1 MERKHGEYGKCL
13 RQDGERSILTGKHR
27 KGWVAPLDGHRF
39 FRPQKGNSI
48 PNLSL
53 YVRGVNTVKD
63 GETVARIGSSNITFI
78 EAHVAQVVANHQIT
92 A

>member
-1 MERKHGEYGKCL
+1 MENTVSAFGKMENG
-13 RQDGERSILTGKHR
+13 DILTGKHR

-63 GETVARIGSSNITFI
+63 GETVVSHR
-78 EAHVAQVVANHQIT
+78 QQ
-92 A
+92 